1 MISFNCWH
9 CGAAI
14 RAKDLS
20 AGLKGKCKECGK
32 GVVVPT
38 PVVEDAESA
47 ISELEITD
55 WGVESDEQD
64 PYAKMPNPSRT
75 GKTRGSTTRSSPRF
89 GRLPITTTKWEF
101 KIIPM
106 DSVERIFEVAS
117 EKQIEIDELRSRR

>member
-20 AGLKGKCKECGK
+20 AGLKGKCKKCGK

-64 PYAKMPNPSRT
+64 PYSRST
-75 GKTRGSTTRSSPRF
+75 RRSGKTSGVSQLCPR
-89 GRLPITTTKWEF
+89 E
-101 KIIPM
+101 
-106 DSVERIFEVAS
+106 
-117 EKQIEIDELRSRR
+117 